1 MLGDVRV
8 KLKTI
13 INLTKAEVLSG
24 NSGTDLDIKYAFAAD
39 LMSDTLF
46 IVSREEEPVL
56 LISGVTNSSVIRT
69 AVILDIPVVLIVR
82 GKNIP
87 DETVQ
92 MARENNVILLRT
104 RYIMFVTCGILYN
117 AGMKGAPW
125 KEK

>member
-1 MLGDVRV
+1 V

-24 NSGTDLDIKYAFAAD
+24 NSSIDIDIKYAFAAD

-87 DETVQ
+87 DETVR
-92 MARENNVILLRT
+92 MARENNIIFLRT
-104 RYIMFVTCGILYN
+104 KHIMFVTCGILYN
-117 AGMKGAPW
+117 AGMRGAPW